1 MSAEDVKTIQNAYDS
16 FGRGDIPAVLSN
28 FAADAEWIEPAGLP
42 FSGTHRGPQAV
53 ADNVFSMLPRDW
65 DEFSVVAER
74 FLDAGDAVVVISRFR
89 GQAKA
94 GGSLDVQAAQVFELR
109 DGKIIRM
116 QHFADTAAWQQA
128 LA

>member
-1 MSAEDVKTIQNAYDS
+1 MSAEDVKTIQDAYDA
-16 FGRGDIPAVLSN
+16 FGRGDIPGVLSN

-42 FSGTHRGPQAV
+42 FSGTHRGHQAV
-53 ADNVFSMLPRDW
+53 ADNVFSTVPRDW
-65 DEFSVVAER
+65 DNFGVEAER

-89 GQAKA
+89 GHAKT

-116 QHFADTAAWQQA
+116 QHFADTAAWQKA